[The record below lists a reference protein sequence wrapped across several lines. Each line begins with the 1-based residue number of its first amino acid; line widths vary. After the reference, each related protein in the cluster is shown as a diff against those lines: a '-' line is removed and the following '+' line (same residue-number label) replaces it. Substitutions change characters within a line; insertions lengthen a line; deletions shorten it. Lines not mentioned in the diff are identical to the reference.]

1 MIVYY
6 SYIDKQKLQT
16 RMITFVWVALGLH
29 KNIKQ
34 DRPNQHIRLISEGS
48 CDTEDCNNNSENSA
62 FPSQE

>member
-6 SYIDKQKLQT
+6 SYIDKQKPQT

-34 DRPNQHIRLISEGS
+34 DKCFLR
-48 CDTEDCNNNSENSA
+48 TKSA
-62 FPSQE
+62 Y